1 MNSTPQAKPFITS
14 ESKPTPFDKPVE
26 FCKYALAANE
36 TVFVEYKVLGVL
48 NDSGAHAEV
57 IQCVANGKK
66 GVICYESDTVGNLEA
81 LPNVCAQF
89 NSVSRNLCLQIT
101 QSIEK
106 TPLPW
111 KVEASF
117 VSVRV

>member
-1 MNSTPQAKPFITS
+1 MNTTPQAKPFITA

-26 FCKYALAANE
+26 FCKYALNANE
-36 TVFVEYKVLGVL
+36 TVFVEYTVLGVI
-48 NDSGAHAEV
+48 NDSSAHAEV
-57 IQCVANGKK
+57 IRCVANGKK
-66 GVICYESDTVGNLEA
+66 GVLTYESDPVGNFEV
-81 LPNVCAQF
+81 LPTMRAQF
-89 NSVSRNLCLQIT
+89 DPVTRNLCLQIT